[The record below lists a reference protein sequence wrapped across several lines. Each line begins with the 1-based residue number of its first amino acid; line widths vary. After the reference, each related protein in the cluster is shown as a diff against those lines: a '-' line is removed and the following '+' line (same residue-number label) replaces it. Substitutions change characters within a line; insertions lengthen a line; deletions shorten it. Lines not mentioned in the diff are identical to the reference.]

1 MLTGSSPDVGRN
13 LGLHY
18 QFGDQPQR
26 LILPQEILQMI
37 NEYIMGG
44 RPDKSDYLESV
55 PPQLCRVNSTWNRI
69 FTPALYAHYKFQGGI
84 NNLSSLYNFLHTLVH
99 RPERTKMVQELT
111 LTTWDIH
118 EDLQFEPRNLKQTF
132 LLLWRYTDIFDR
144 CWAIRRLKQT
154 DHDSLANRQAFKS
167 FCGTCLWSDG
177 TIRTEWKEPLKA
189 AYAVAHDKIH
199 WQWLDPI
206 LEPVFGDLAL
216 SIGFGKVTG
225 PAVLASITQT
235 PLTALIIALCP
246 NLIRLNCDV
255 WGVGEDPFFERIV
268 RISTGSYPL
277 PRAFRGKYRP
287 MHKVESIQASGRELL
302 VKPCYPSLSRG
313 KTSISDYKNYW
324 HLPRLKSLTILNA
337 EMARDLKI
345 RHPSTIEQLTLM
357 GASLQPHL
365 PSLLSLTTNL
375 RQLSLFIDVEYS
387 LPPVDT
393 DDDNDNHNDN
403 DTEGLP
409 TGPLQYSQ
417 IWKMLSHLKNQLEY
431 LDLYQTALY
440 LPSTS
445 DTPQTP
451 PFFATDDP
459 RDPSAHVSPF
469 CPPLTEFSKIRQLS
483 IPLIGLYGHNCE
495 HEPGTKFANH
505 LPPKLESLGLYAHAE
520 DAPWTEQYFAP
531 LDIELES
538 IALSASVTSSSSSC
552 PSSKTPRM
560 ENLKS
565 NPQLRAIVGAEF
577 QYNIKSNPQSKNK
590 IYPFINH
597 PAAKMELA
605 AKKAGI
611 YCNVA
616 GDRHMV
622 FCGLMTTWGMMNCT
636 LLRGSLG
643 VLEKMDVGRIV
654 PRGLS
659 VYGVR
664 GRL

>member
-1 MLTGSSPDVGRN
+1 MLTGSSPDVGRS
-13 LGLHY
+13 LDLHY

-26 LILPQEILQMI
+26 LILPPEILQMI

-44 RPDKSDYLESV
+44 RPDRPDYLKSV

-99 RPERTKMVQELT
+99 RPERSKMVQELT

-118 EDLQFEPRNLKQTF
+118 EDLQFEPRNLRQTF

-154 DHDSLANRQAFKS
+154 DHNSLANRQAFKS
-167 FCGTCLWSDG
+167 FCATCLWSDG
-177 TIRTEWKEPLKA
+177 TIKTEWKEPLKA

-199 WQWLDPI
+199 CLWLDPV
-206 LEPVFGDLAL
+206 LKLVLGDLVL
-216 SIGFGKVTG
+216 SGMVGHGKATG
-225 PAVLASITQT
+225 PAALASITQT

-268 RISTGSYPL
+268 RIATGNYPL

-287 MHKVESIQASGRELL
+287 MHKVESIQASGREML
-302 VKPCYPSLSRG
+302 VNPCYPSPSRG

-357 GASLQPHL
+357 GGSLQPHL

-387 LPPVDT
+387 VSPLDL
-393 DDDNDNHNDN
+393 DDDYDN

-409 TGPLQYSQ
+409 TGLLQYPQ
-417 IWKMLSHLKNQLEY
+417 IWTMLSHLKNQLEY
-431 LDLYQTALY
+431 LDLYQTALCP
-440 LPSTS
+440 PSTS
-445 DTPQTP
+445 TSNTTAHNP

-459 RDPSAHVSPF
+459 RDPSAHIPPF
-469 CPPLTEFSKIRQLS
+469 CPPLTEFSKLRQLS
-483 IPLIGLYGHNCE
+483 IPLIGLYGHDCE

-505 LPPKLESLGLYAHAE
+505 LPPRLESLGLYAHAE

-531 LDIELES
+531 LDIELEN
-538 IALSASVTSSSSSC
+538 IALSATPSSC
-552 PSSKTPRM
+552 PSSSTPRTP
-560 ENLKS
+560 KIKA
-565 NPQLRAIVGAEF
+565 NPHLRAIVGAEF
-577 QYNIKSNPQSKNK
+577 QYNTKSNPQHKNK
-590 IYPFINH
+590 IYPFLNH
-597 PAAKMELA
+597 PAAKMDLA
-605 AKKAGI
+605 AKKVGI

-616 GDRHMV
+616 GDTHMV
-622 FCGLMTTWGMMNCT
+622 FCGLMTIWGLMNCT

-659 VYGVR
+659 VYGVK